1 MNGEQ
6 CRSARAMI
14 GLSIKTLSQ
23 KMGVNECTI
32 SVFENHD
39 RIQSKTRS
47 KIRSF
52 FVVSGIE
59 FIEDDNGIG
68 IRRRFS
74 FEEYLS
80 RDNLKRLNQ
89 SNLCAEVANIDFTG

>member
-14 GLSIKTLSQ
+14 GLSIKQLSR
-23 KMGVNECTI
+23 KMSVNESTI
-32 SVFENHD
+32 STFENED

-52 FVVSGIE
+52 FIISGIE

-68 IRRRFS
+68 LKRRFS
-74 FEEYLS
+74 FEEYIS
-80 RDNLKRLNQ
+80 RDSLREENISNQ
-89 SNLCAEVANIDFTG
+89 YLEAANIDSTG